1 VQKGRWG
8 EEALKGEIV
17 IDLQLSCNLQDFE
30 DITAQPSLE
39 EKMET
44 EDPLEDQLEVDR
56 AVLSKSSM
64 QTVMMVHQQLCL
76 NFARSLWY
84 QQSPPSHQAKHY
96 FSTFISCYQ
105 TGACLVSQFYPLIG
119 KIASNISVCLF
130 SSILSSHCLHVSYSY
145 ILVKH
150 NMLRLGI

>member
-1 VQKGRWG
+1 M
-8 EEALKGEIV
+8 
-17 IDLQLSCNLQDFE
+17 QDFQ

-44 EDPLEDQLEVDR
+44 EDPMEDQLEVDR
-56 AVLSKSSM
+56 ALLSKSSM
-64 QTVMMVHQQLCL
+64 QTIMKVHQQLCL

-84 QQSPPSHQAKHY
+84 QQSLPSHQAKHY

-119 KIASNISVCLF
+119 KTA
-130 SSILSSHCLHVSYSY
+130 SSISDMPV
-145 ILVKH
+145 
-150 NMLRLGI
+150 